1 MSSPF
6 PSCFRPSPTTDN
18 NFLPPPT
25 PPPPPSSSSSS
36 SSSTNNPNLTTYL
49 YHTDIGLV
57 SLTWSR
63 SILGRSLHVN
73 LHHHPFDSPPFPS
86 LSSFHLHIKPF
97 LFWKKHGSK
106 KLSPNTL
113 LFWNLSKAKFA
124 SGPEPYSGFYVALVV
139 DHRITLLIGDS
150 DKDAYAK
157 SKATEPKNSQ
167 FLVLKR
173 EHVFADKVYN
183 TRAKF
188 GGRMREI
195 EINCGGGGESSRL
208 CFSVDG
214 EKVLQIKRLKWKF
227 RGNER
232 VEIDGVTV
240 QISWDV
246 YNWLFEKDSSD
257 GHAIFMFKFEDEEE
271 EEKEA
276 AEHGGERNLVNMWT
290 QQQNWNLG
298 AYDWGKIGSNSSVSM
313 ASSAGSFGA
322 SSSVLEWSSV
332 EENELVVP
340 VGFSL
345 LVYAWKR

>member
-6 PSCFRPSPTTDN
+6 PSCFRPSPTSDAH
-18 NFLPPPT
+18 
-25 PPPPPSSSSSS
+25 PPPPPPPPH
-36 SSSTNNPNLTTYL
+36 STHPNLTTYL

-63 SILGRSLHVN
+63 SLMGRSLHVH

-86 LSSFHLHIKPF
+86 LSSPSFHLHIKPF
-97 LFWKKHGSK
+97 IFWKKHGSK

-124 SGPEPYSGFYVALVV
+124 SGPEPHSSFYVALVV
-139 DHRITLLIGDS
+139 DNEMTLLVGDS
-150 DKDAYAK
+150 AKEAYSK
-157 SKATEPKNSQ
+157 SKAHDPKKAQ
-167 FLVLKR
+167 FLLLKR
-173 EHVFADKVYN
+173 EHVFADKVYT
-183 TRAKF
+183 TRARF
-188 GGRMREI
+188 GGRTREI
-195 EINCGGGGESSRL
+195 QIDCSYRDHSRL

-214 EKVLQIKRLKWKF
+214 ESVLQIKRLKWKF

-232 VEIDGVTV
+232 VQVDGVNV
-240 QISWDV
+240 QISWDL
-246 YNWLFEKDSSD
+246 YNWLFEKDNND
-257 GHAIFMFKFEDEEE
+257 GHAIFMFKFEEEEDEE
-271 EEKEA
+271 
-276 AEHGGERNLVNMWT
+276 GIGERNNLVNL
-290 QQQNWNLG
+290 WNLG
-298 AYDWGKIGSNSSVSM
+298 VYDWGKMGKSWSSSSVSL
-313 ASSAGSFGA
+313 ASSAGSFGG